1 MSIHSPSLHPG
12 VNQTLGLRA
21 WSNDNGK
28 SITYFVN
35 GDNIYSH
42 PSNDQISRRHIL
54 TSLMIEQQ
62 VRPVDLEQSL
72 DLKHRTLMN
81 WLKQW
86 REFGPASFFASENP
100 RKAPVM
106 SAEIIAECEK
116 RLATGMS
123 SSAVARQLGIGV
135 SVLSKAR
142 LQGRVKSPAASAP
155 PQSNAASPSAGDD
168 DKAPEPPPVKPR
180 DRSDRNRSDAAT
192 ANGGLG
198 TACQNADARILAAMG
213 LSDGIVTRFQA
224 ANAVQCG
231 GLLSTLPSLFSCG
244 LFDIP
249 NFTSLS
255 PGYYRISHLLL
266 TLGFMAL
273 GRLKRPE
280 HLRHFPPGEF
290 GLSLGIDR
298 CPEVTTVRDKIH
310 EMASNAD
317 LDGLGKFLHRK
328 WAEAEPDLAGY
339 LYIDGHTRP
348 YHGKLANLPPR
359 YVSRDRLCLP
369 GTTDY
374 WVGDALGK
382 PFFVV
387 SKPINP
393 GLSEAIISDV
403 VPRLLEDV
411 PGQPSQA
418 QLDANPLLHRFI
430 IVFDREG
437 SHYALIEELWT
448 KYRIAAITYRKNVKD
463 KWEEADFVD
472 TQVKSPGGE
481 ITSMRLA
488 SRTTEITQG
497 KNSLTVLEVRRLNDG
512 GHQTVMITTART
524 LMPSRIAGQM
534 FSRWCQENLFKY
546 LMEHYDIDGLIE
558 FGSEAIPSTV
568 TIPNSDRKQI
578 AKEISLIKTN
588 QGKIVRKQVF
598 VDDLTEAAMTKQ
610 AKLLESWQD
619 LEAQRHALMEYRR
632 TLPKHIALADLPEDQ
647 RPTQLKPLSKRL
659 TDIIKMIAYRAET
672 QLVNLLRAHY
682 KAEELKTEDE
692 SRALIRQLMI
702 STADIL
708 PCPEEKKLLV
718 KIHNPALPCH
728 ARALETL
735 LKNLTALKFRHPETD
750 ELICYELL
758 APAPPATP

>member
-1 MSIHSPSLHPG
+1 MTPEIVAACESL
-12 VNQTLGLRA
+12 
-21 WSNDNGK
+21 
-28 SITYFVN
+28 
-35 GDNIYSH
+35 
-42 PSNDQISRRHIL
+42 
-54 TSLMIEQQ
+54 
-62 VRPVDLEQSL
+62 
-72 DLKHRTLMN
+72 
-81 WLKQW
+81 
-86 REFGPASFFASENP
+86 
-100 RKAPVM
+100 
-106 SAEIIAECEK
+106 
-116 RLATGMS
+116 LATGMK
-123 SSAVARQLGIGV
+123 SSAVARQLGIKC
-135 SVLSKAR
+135 SALSKAR
-142 LQGRVKSPAASAP
+142 LQGRVKTPAATSNCPVAIAPDSADSDDLNTSSSSASALPSEP
-155 PQSNAASPSAGDD
+155 PVNPV
-168 DKAPEPPPVKPR
+168 PPPVAKPR
-180 DRSDRNRSDAAT
+180 DRSERSRSDAAT
-192 ANGGLG
+192 AGNGLG
-198 TACQNADARILAAMG
+198 TACQNADQRILAAMG
-213 LSDGIVTRFQA
+213 LSQGVATRFQA
-224 ANAVQCG
+224 ANAVHYG
-231 GLLSTLPSLFSCG
+231 GLLATLPSLFSCG

-255 PGYYRISHLLL
+255 KGYYRISHMLL

-298 CPEVTTVRDKIH
+298 CPEVTTVRDKTH
-310 EMASNAD
+310 EMASTAD

-328 WAEAEPDLAGY
+328 WAEDEPDLAGY

-393 GLSEAIISDV
+393 GLAEVLLSDV

-411 PGQPSQA
+411 PEQPTQA
-418 QLDANPLLHRFI
+418 QLDADPLLHRFI

-448 KYRIAAITYRKNVKD
+448 KYRIAVITYRKNVKD
-463 KWEEADFVD
+463 KWPEADFAEA
-472 TQVKSPGGE
+472 QVKSPGGE
-481 ITSMRLA
+481 ISSMRLA

-497 KNSLTVLEVRRLNDG
+497 KNSIKVLEVRRLSDS

-524 LMPSRIAGQM
+524 LSPIRVAGQM

-558 FGSEAIPSTV
+558 YGSEDIPGT
-568 TIPNSDRKQI
+568 TTMPNHEYKQ
-578 AKEISLIKTN
+578 ATKEISLIKTQ
-588 QGKIVRKQVF
+588 QGKIVAKQVLG
-598 VDDLTEAAMTKQ
+598 DKLTESEVTKQ

-619 LEAQRHALMEYRR
+619 LEAQRRALMEYRR
-632 TLPKHIALADLPEDQ
+632 TLPKHVAIADLPEDQ
-647 RPTQLKPLSKRL
+647 RPTQLKPLSKRF

-682 KAEELKTEDE
+682 KAAELKTEDE
-692 SRALIRQLMI
+692 SRALVRQLMI

-728 ARALETL
+728 ARALGAL
-735 LKNLTALKFRHPETD
+735 LEQLTALQFQHPETG

-758 APAPPATP
+758 LEPPAAAPQVQISIPKAPAAGQEV